1 MTRTKTGSSR
11 NDART
16 TLAVPGNR
24 LRFSHVTVRPESIL
38 MSYRQFRVMAA
49 PILSIKER
57 LSGRSI
63 YLIGMMGSGK
73 TSTGRPLAKRLGYGF
88 VDADAVIEQ
97 VAGCT
102 IPEIFQRDGEEGFR
116 LIESQVLNAISQRH
130 SLVVATGGG
139 VVTKP
144 ENWGQLHSGIV
155 VWLDV
160 DQAKLIERLRN
171 DSTQRPL
178 LQQPDPEAALENLL
192 QQRRPLYGEADLTV
206 VINDETPDDV
216 ADGILQ
222 LLPTLIQDPTQQRE
236 R

>member
-1 MTRTKTGSSR
+1 
-11 NDART
+11 
-16 TLAVPGNR
+16 
-24 LRFSHVTVRPESIL
+24 
-38 MSYRQFRVMAA
+38 MAD
-49 PILSIKER
+49 PILSLRER

-97 VAGCT
+97 AAGCS
-102 IPEIFQRDGEEGFR
+102 IPDIFERDGEAGFR
-116 LIESQVLNAISQRH
+116 AIERQVLNTISQRH

-160 DQAKLIERLRN
+160 DRGQLLARLQA
-171 DSTQRPL
+171 DSTLRPL
-178 LQQPDPEAALENLL
+178 LQQPNPEAALDTLI

-206 VINDETPDDV
+206 VINDETPEAV

-222 LLPTLIQDPTQQRE
+222 LLPGLLKDPTQQRE

>member
-1 MTRTKTGSSR
+1 MT
-11 NDART
+11 D
-16 TLAVPGNR
+16 
-24 LRFSHVTVRPESIL
+24 
-38 MSYRQFRVMAA
+38 
-49 PILSIKER
+49 PILSLKER

-73 TSTGRPLAKRLGYGF
+73 TSTGRPLAKRLEYGF

-102 IPEIFQRDGEEGFR
+102 IPEIFERDGEAGFR
-116 LIESQVLNAISQRH
+116 SIESQVLNAISQRH

-160 DQAKLIERLRN
+160 NRAQLIERLR
-171 DSTQRPL
+171 DDPTQRPL
-178 LQQPDPEAALENLL
+178 LQQPNPEAALDTLL
-192 QQRRPLYGEADLTV
+192 QERRPLYGEADLTV
-206 VINDETPDDV
+206 VIKDESPDAV

-222 LLPTLIQDPTQQRE
+222 LLPTLIKDPTEQRK